1 MPTIVADRLAASEVG
16 RALALTLFHRAY
28 YQGARAW
35 EDSRW
40 LGFTA
45 LKAPQDLWVY
55 QEIITSIRPD
65 LIIETGTFAGGSA
78 LYLATVCD
86 GLDGGQVISVD
97 IESREDLPEHA
108 RIRYLTGSSVEP
120 AMVDQIATLAAG
132 AERVMVILDSDHS
145 REHVLAELRA
155 FGPMVTEGGYLIV
168 EDTNINGHPIAKH
181 WGPGP
186 MEAID
191 AYFVEG
197 APFSVD
203 RTREKFLFSCNPKG
217 FLQRRPDS

>member
-1 MPTIVADRLAASEVG
+1 M
-16 RALALTLFHRAY
+16 
-28 YQGARAW
+28 
-35 EDSRW
+35 
-40 LGFTA
+40 
-45 LKAPQDLWVY
+45 
-55 QEIITSIRPD
+55 
-65 LIIETGTFAGGSA
+65 
-78 LYLATVCD
+78 
-86 GLDGGQVISVD
+86 ISVD

-191 AYFVEG
+191 AYLAEG